1 MGWGTSVIVGLA
13 PRGDEI
19 KTLPLQLLI
28 GKTWKG
34 TVFGG
39 FKSHDDIPV
48 LVDSYVKKEIM
59 VDEFITHTMSLDKI
73 NEGFQLM
80 KEGKSIRSVVVY

>member
-1 MGWGTSVIVGLA
+1 MRAALESTRMGWGTSVIVGLA
-13 PRGDEI
+13 PREDEI

-39 FKSHDDIPV
+39 ELIFYNFFLIFNLWLTDCRI
-48 LVDSYVKKEIM
+48 
-59 VDEFITHTMSLDKI
+59 
-73 NEGFQLM
+73 
-80 KEGKSIRSVVVY
+80 